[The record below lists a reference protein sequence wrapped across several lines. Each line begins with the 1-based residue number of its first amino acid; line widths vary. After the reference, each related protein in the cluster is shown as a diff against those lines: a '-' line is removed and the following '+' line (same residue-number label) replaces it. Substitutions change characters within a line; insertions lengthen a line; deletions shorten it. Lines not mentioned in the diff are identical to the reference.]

1 MKIGVVRTTIVA
13 LGFVSCMQLQAQA
26 APVEFDVATAYAVDS
41 FHTLNLQT
49 FADEVGKSTSGEVV
63 LRVHPNGSL
72 VKPTEIVTAVR
83 NGRVAAGEVIMSSL
97 ADECALC
104 GIDALP
110 FIVASYDDARRLW
123 EITRAAVDETLQSR
137 GLQLLYAVPWPPQ
150 NLYAKNAIAS
160 VRDFQGLRMRSYNP
174 ATYRIAE
181 LIGTH
186 PVTIQ
191 TVDLAKAMARD
202 EFDLMLTS
210 SWTGVETKAWSRLR
224 YYYKVQA
231 WLPKNIVFIN
241 KEAFAKLGASSQTA
255 LLDAARI
262 AEQRGWKM
270 SEDSDRQFEQQ
281 LAPNLTLVST
291 IDPAIRQ
298 YLDRIGE
305 SLAQEWLRQAEG
317 DAFKLLLKYTTE
329 RSTD

>member
-1 MKIGVVRTTIVA
+1 MKTGIVRTVIYA
-13 LGFVSCMQLQAQA
+13 LGIASWLHLQARA
-26 APVEFDVATAYAVDS
+26 APVELDVATAYAADS
-41 FHTLNLQT
+41 FHTLNLQA
-49 FADEVGKSTSGEVV
+49 FADDVGKGTHGEVV

-72 VKPTEIVTAVR
+72 VKPTDIVSAVR
-83 NGRVAAGEVIMSSL
+83 DGTVAAGEVIMSSL

-110 FIVASYDDARRLW
+110 FIVSGYDDARALW
-123 EITRAAVDETLQSR
+123 EITRAAVEKTLQAR

-150 NLYAKNAIAS
+150 NLYTRNAITS

-181 LIGTH
+181 LIGAH

-191 TVDLAKAMARD
+191 TIDLAKAITKD
-202 EFDLMLTS
+202 ELDLMLTS
-210 SWTGVETKAWSRLR
+210 SWTGIETKAWSKLR

-241 KEAFAKLGASSQTA
+241 KTAFAKLGASSQTA
-255 LLDAARI
+255 LIDAAHI

-298 YLDRIGE
+298 FLDRIGE